1 LIFRIETL
9 REELE
14 ENPNLNEENKT
25 VKEKQISQFIEQL
38 NRLT

>member
-25 VKEKQISQFIEQL
+25 AKEKQISQFLEQL